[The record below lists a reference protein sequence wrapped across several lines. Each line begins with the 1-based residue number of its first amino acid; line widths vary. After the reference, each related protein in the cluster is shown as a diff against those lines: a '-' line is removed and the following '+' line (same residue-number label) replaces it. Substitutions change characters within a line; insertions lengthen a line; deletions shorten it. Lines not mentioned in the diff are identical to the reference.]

1 MGHPPRR
8 EPSGHAPQAPLSADG
23 SSGPGDDRTP
33 GVVLTARVLLRI
45 QGGLGMLTIV
55 LAVAT
60 LVVLVAIWASVIGG
74 NGEASGLVG
83 VIAGVGMVTLS
94 IVVAASALA
103 LGTVALGVTI
113 PTFILAARLG
123 SRRNG
128 VRVGALVLEGLVGV
142 TCVLAGVPNVAGD
155 HTVGIVGGA
164 VCLLLSA
171 MSWTT
176 FGLLLNPQAAR
187 FFRA

>member
-1 MGHPPRR
+1 MGHPPRQER
-8 EPSGHAPQAPLSADG
+8 SGYAPQAPPPVGG

-33 GVVLTARVLLRI
+33 GVVLAARVLLRI
-45 QGGLGMLTIV
+45 QGGLGVLTIV

-60 LVVLVAIWASVIGG
+60 LVVLVAAWASVIGG
-74 NGEASGLVG
+74 DGEASGLVG
-83 VIAGVGMVTLS
+83 VIAGVGMVALS

-103 LGTVALGVTI
+103 LGAVALGVTV

-128 VRVGALVLEGLVGV
+128 VRIGALVLEGLVGV

-164 VCLLLSA
+164 VCLLMAA

-176 FGLLLNPQAAR
+176 FGLLLSPRGAR